1 MRFVFDENHPPV
13 LARMLVPLCES
24 DPYMVTD
31 VRSLGLGGMKDE
43 DLLRA
48 LHEPDVK
55 QVLVTTDRAMRRRK
69 HERLAVA
76 STGAVIVV
84 GVSNWNQA
92 SSLWDRA
99 RMMLWWWP
107 TIVEGARS
115 ADPGTFL
122 ELPWRQTVK
131 PLARWRA

>member
-1 MRFVFDENHPPV
+1 
-13 LARMLVPLCES
+13 MLIPLCADES
-24 DPYMVTD
+24 YTVTD
-31 VRSLGLGGMKDE
+31 VCSLGFRGMKDE

-48 LHEPDVK
+48 LKEPGVK
-55 QVLVTTDRAMRRRK
+55 QALVTTDRAMRRRK
-69 HERLAVA
+69 LERAAVA
-76 STGAVIVV
+76 STGAVVIV

-115 ADPGTFL
+115 ADAGTFL